1 MSVCCTDNACLTA
14 QACETVQEKEKKRKR
29 KKTRDLQQ
37 GARVSC
43 HIFPSQSD
51 TSEYD
56 VTVSP
61 RCGSSG
67 ERRVGLGLV

>member
-14 QACETVQEKEKKRKR
+14 QACETAQEKERS
-29 KKTRDLQQ
+29 THDLQQ

-43 HIFPSQSD
+43 HISPPRSD

-56 VTVSP
+56 VAVSP

-67 ERRVGLGLV
+67 ERRVGLGFV

>member
-14 QACETVQEKEKKRKR
+14 QACETAQEKEREKERS
-29 KKTRDLQQ
+29 THDLQQ
-37 GARVSC
+37 GERVSC
-43 HIFPSQSD
+43 HIPPPRSD

-56 VTVSP
+56 VAVSP

-67 ERRVGLGLV
+67 ERRVGLGFV